1 MFVRWSNLT
10 LDGEDR
16 SRGTLA
22 DDEHPRFGQRQLPGY
37 RDPAAVRRF
46 DVPEALDMRFY
57 EVHAKS
63 VLNRVPAQSR
73 MPFRWTINPYRGCS
87 HACTYCLQPDSP
99 ILMADGRTR
108 RIADLRV
115 GEWIYGTVRRG
126 AYRRFAVTQVLDKWS
141 SIKPAYA
148 VELEDGTE
156 LVASGDHRFLT
167 GRGWKHVT
175 GAQCGPLQRPHLTL
189 NSKLMGPGGCVKA
202 PLWDEDYKRGYLC
215 GVIRGDG
222 HIGSYFYERPG
233 RALAA
238 LHRFRL
244 ALADTEALD
253 RAAEFLAAFGVATT
267 EFEFAKA
274 AGDHRAIAAIRTQSR
289 DNVERVSELIRWP
302 ILPSLSWMKGFL
314 AGIFD
319 AEGSCS
325 EHVLRISNTD
335 PEILGWITAAFS
347 RFGFDHAVERLPAA
361 SNGMTNVR
369 LRGGLP
375 ERMRFFLGTD
385 PAITRKRTIEGSA
398 LKTSAQLGVTSIRS
412 LGMTM
417 RLYDITTGT
426 GDFIANGV
434 VSHNCFARPT
444 HKYLDFN
451 PGRDFEREIVVKVNA
466 PEVLR
471 MELAKPSW
479 KREHVALGT
488 NTDPYQ
494 WVEGRYR
501 LMEGIWEA
509 LRDAANPCSI
519 LTKSPLL
526 LRDLPLMLE
535 IAQRA
540 SFSACLSIPTLDEK
554 AWRATEPHTPS
565 PRARLEAVAELNR
578 AGIPTG
584 VLIAPLMPGINDAP
598 EQVEPLLELAAQAGA
613 TNIGGA
619 TLHLR
624 GEVRKVFMDWLRS
637 QRPDLVPRYEEL
649 YRRRAYAPR
658 EERARLSRMVR
669 SGAAPGAF
677 WRTSGPADGGDD
689 EDEVGKGS
697 VSLRARPL
705 QESLF

>member
-10 LDGEDR
+10 LDEEEQHR
-16 SRGTLA
+16 
-22 DDEHPRFGQRQLPGY
+22 LPGY

-46 DVPEALDMRFY
+46 DAPEALDMRFY

-63 VLNRVPAQSR
+63 VLNRVPKQSQ

-87 HACTYCLQPDSP
+87 HACTYCVDPGTR

-108 RIADLRV
+108 PIARLEV
-115 GEWIYGTVRRG
+115 GDSIYGTVREG
-126 AYRRFAVTQVLDKWS
+126 AYRRFVTTEVLDKWS

-148 VELEDGTE
+148 TSLEDGTE
-156 LVASGDHRFLT
+156 LISSEDHRFLT
-167 GRGWKHVT
+167 GRGWKHVV
-175 GAQCGPLQRPHLTL
+175 GAEQGRWRRPHLTVD
-189 NSKLMGPGGCVKA
+189 SKLLGPGGCVDA
-202 PLWDEDYKRGYLC
+202 PTLDADYRRGYLC

-222 HIGSYFYERPG
+222 HLGSYLYERPG
-233 RALAA
+233 RATGAV
-238 LHRFRL
+238 HRFRL

-253 RAAEFLAAFGVATT
+253 RASEYLACFGVATT
-267 EFEFAKA
+267 GFAFAKA
-274 AGDHRAIAAIRTQSR
+274 AGERRAVSAIRTQTK
-289 DNVERVSELIRWP
+289 DNVARIGELIRWP
-302 ILPSLSWMKGFL
+302 ILPSLSWLKGFL

-325 EHVLRISNTD
+325 EHVFRISNTD
-335 PEILGWITAAFS
+335 HEILGWIQAALA
-347 RFGFDHAVERLPAA
+347 RLHFDFAVEVGTRAG
-361 SNGMTNVR
+361 NGVTTIR
-369 LRGGLP
+369 LRGGLS

-385 PAITRKRTIEGSA
+385 PAITRKRTIGGDA
-398 LKTSAQLGVTSIRS
+398 VKTANKLVVTSIRP
-412 LGMTM
+412 LGMAM

-471 MELAKPSW
+471 VELARPSW

-494 WVEGRYR
+494 WVEGRYK
-501 LMEGIWEA
+501 LMIGIWEA
-509 LRDAANPCSI
+509 LRDAGNPCSV

-565 PRARLEAVAELNR
+565 PRARLEAVAELNA

-598 EQVEPLLELAAQAGA
+598 DQVEPLLELAAEAGA
-613 TNIGGA
+613 TNIAGVA
-619 TLHLR
+619 LHLR
-624 GEVRKVFMDWLRS
+624 GEVRTVFMDWLRS

-658 EERARLSRMVR
+658 EERERLGRMVR
-669 SGAAPGAF
+669 RGGAPGRF
-677 WRTSGPADGGDD
+677 WQVRPRSGEDSVEDHGGDATR
-689 EDEVGKGS
+689 S
-697 VSLRARPL
+697 H